1 MQRFIQL
8 RAILEDL
15 EMAAIFEKQA
25 AEIVGSAS
33 PDRASDHAKRI
44 SVFLRT
50 WATFDAVDYDLKTL
64 VQGRSR

>member
-1 MQRFIQL
+1 MRRFIQL

-15 EMAAIFEKQA
+15 MMEAIFEKQA

-44 SVFLRT
+44 SVFLST
-50 WATFDAVDYDLKTL
+50 WATFVAVDYDLKTF
-64 VQGRSR
+64 VQCRSR